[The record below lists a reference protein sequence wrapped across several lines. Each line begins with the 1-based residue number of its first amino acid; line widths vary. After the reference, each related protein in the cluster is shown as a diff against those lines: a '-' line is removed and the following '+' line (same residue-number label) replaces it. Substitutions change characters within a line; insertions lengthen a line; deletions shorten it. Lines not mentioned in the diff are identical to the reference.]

1 MGEGIEIKRFTVV
14 FAGGGTGGHLMPGLS
29 VAAELRHAYPYT
41 SRLYFVGTPNA
52 LERRLVESHGFDF
65 LPLPSL
71 KFSRSPTAL
80 PRWVVRSAGGLVEAT
95 RLVRRLRPD
104 AVVSLGGYAA
114 MAPSL
119 AAALCDVPMAVMEQN
134 AVPGKTNRLLSWWAR
149 EVYAPWPGSES
160 FFAYPERVH
169 VTGNPVR
176 EDLPRRRSPHA
187 AVQFGLSPRKRTLL
201 VMGGSQGAQMIN
213 RAVIAALPELEA
225 ESEWLQ
231 ILHSTGQTGYE
242 EAAAAYAGRK
252 IQSAV
257 LPYVEDMAAAY
268 GLCDLALCR
277 AGGTTLAE
285 LTTLGVPAVLV
296 PLPIAANDHQRR
308 NASLVAGAG
317 AALLM
322 EQADF
327 ATGRLAATLV
337 GLLRNEECLARMRS
351 ASLLLGRP
359 NATKKVAERLVGL
372 VTKTD
377 GNYGR
382 HENDGSYEPQEAGV
396 SGHASDTSHRSHDS
410 QLTEK

>member
-1 MGEGIEIKRFTVV
+1 MGEGIQVKRFTGI

-29 VAAELRHAYPYT
+29 VAAELRRAYPDT
-41 SRLYFVGTPNA
+41 SRLYFVGTSNS
-52 LERRLVESHGFDF
+52 LERRLVEARGFDF
-65 LPLPSL
+65 LSLPSL
-71 KFSRSPTAL
+71 KLAASPAAL
-80 PRWVVRSAGGLVEAT
+80 PRWIARLAGGLVEAT
-95 RLVRRLRPD
+95 RLIRRLRPD

-114 MAPSL
+114 VAPSL

-149 EVYAPWPGSES
+149 EVYAPWPGIES

-176 EDLPRRRSPHA
+176 EDLPRRRSSQL
-187 AVQFGLSPRKRTLL
+187 AVQFGLSPRKCTLL
-201 VMGGSQGAQMIN
+201 VMGGSQGAQTIN
-213 RAVIAALPELEA
+213 RGVVAALPEFEA

-231 ILHSTGQTGYE
+231 ILHSTGQSGYE
-242 EAAAAYAGRK
+242 ETAAAYSGRK

-257 LPYVEDMAAAY
+257 LPYVEDMASAY
-268 GLCDLALCR
+268 ALCELALCR

-327 ATGRLAATLV
+327 ATGRLAVTVV
-337 GLLRNEECLARMRS
+337 GLLRNGECLARMRA
-351 ASLLLGRP
+351 ASLRLGRP
-359 NATKKVAERLVGL
+359 NATKNVAERLVRLMNGQRIER
-372 VTKTD
+372 
-377 GNYGR
+377 GASRAECGM
-382 HENDGSYEPQEAGV
+382 ENVEARG
-396 SGHASDTSHRSHDS
+396 
-410 QLTEK
+410 

>member
-1 MGEGIEIKRFTVV
+1 MVNAPEIKHFTAL

-29 VAAELRHAYPYT
+29 VAEELRRAYPDHC
-41 SRLYFVGTPNA
+41 RLCFVGTSNA
-52 LERRLVESHGFDF
+52 LERRLVESHGFEF
-65 LPLPSL
+65 LSLPSL
-71 KFSRSPTAL
+71 KLAASPAAV
-80 PRWVVRSAGGLVEAT
+80 PHWVMRMAGGLIGAT
-95 RLVRRLRPD
+95 RLIRRLRPD

-114 MAPSL
+114 VAPSL

-149 EVYAPWPGSES
+149 EVYAPWPGIES

-176 EDLPRRRSPHA
+176 EDLPRRRSPHW
-187 AVQFGLSPRKRTLL
+187 AVQFGLNPHKCTLL
-201 VMGGSQGAQMIN
+201 VMGGSQGAHTIN
-213 RAVIAALPELEA
+213 RAVVSALPELEA

-231 ILHSTGQTGYE
+231 ILHSTGPTGYDE
-242 EAAAAYAGRK
+242 TAAAYSGRK

-257 LPYVEDMAAAY
+257 LPYVEDMSAAY
-268 GLCDLALCR
+268 ALCDLALCR

-337 GLLRNEECLARMRS
+337 GLLRNDECLARMRA
-351 ASLLLGRP
+351 ASLRLGRP
-359 NATKKVAERLVGL
+359 NATKNVAERLMQL
-372 VTKTD
+372 V
-377 GNYGR
+377 NRPRGR
-382 HENDGSYEPQEAGV
+382 RRVRNEERRTQMSGV
-396 SGHASDTSHRSHDS
+396 RN
-410 QLTEK
+410 

>member
-1 MGEGIEIKRFTVV
+1 MDGRVEVKHFTGI

-29 VAAELRHAYPYT
+29 VAEELRRAYPD
-41 SRLYFVGTPNA
+41 SCRLYFVGTSNA
-52 LERRLVESHGFDF
+52 LERRLVEARGFDF
-65 LPLPSL
+65 LSLPSL
-71 KFSRSPTAL
+71 KLAASPAAL
-80 PRWVVRSAGGLVEAT
+80 PRWVMRLASGLVEAMW
-95 RLVRRLRPD
+95 LIRRLRPD

-114 MAPSL
+114 VAPSL

-149 EVYAPWPGSES
+149 EVYAPWPGIES

-176 EDLPRRRSPHA
+176 EELPRRRSPHLA
-187 AVQFGLSPRKRTLL
+187 AQFGLSPRKRTLF
-201 VMGGSQGAQMIN
+201 VMGGSQGAQTIN
-213 RAVIAALPELEA
+213 RAVVAALPQLEA
-225 ESEWLQ
+225 ESGWLQ
-231 ILHSTGQTGYE
+231 ILHSAGPSGYDE
-242 EAAAAYAGRK
+242 TVAAYSGRK

-257 LPYVEDMAAAY
+257 LPYVEDMASAY
-268 GLCDLALCR
+268 ALCDLTLCR

-327 ATGRLAATLV
+327 ATDRLAAALV
-337 GLLRNEECLARMRS
+337 GLLRNDECLARMRA
-351 ASLLLGRP
+351 ASLRLGRP
-359 NATKKVAERLVGL
+359 NATKNVAERLIGL
-372 VTKTD
+372 VS
-377 GNYGR
+377 GR
-382 HENDGSYEPQEAGV
+382 RREYKAQDPEPEN
-396 SGHASDTSHRSHDS
+396 
-410 QLTEK
+410 QLVEVRN